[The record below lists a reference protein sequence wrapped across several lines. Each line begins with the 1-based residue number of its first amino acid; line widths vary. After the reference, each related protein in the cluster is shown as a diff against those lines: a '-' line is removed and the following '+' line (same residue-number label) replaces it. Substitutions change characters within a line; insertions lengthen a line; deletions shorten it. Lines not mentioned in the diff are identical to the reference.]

1 MTALGKEDQLF
12 FSLSFLTVKNYIMK
26 EHLSVAYIGLL
37 YYEEALN
44 KGILSRLP
52 REPYCLQACPL
63 LTLSSHHNLR
73 LGLPKACNGMPTF

>member
-26 EHLSVAYIGLL
+26 EHLNVAYIGLL

-44 KGILSRLP
+44 KGILSRPP

-63 LTLSSHHNLR
+63 LTLSSHHSLR